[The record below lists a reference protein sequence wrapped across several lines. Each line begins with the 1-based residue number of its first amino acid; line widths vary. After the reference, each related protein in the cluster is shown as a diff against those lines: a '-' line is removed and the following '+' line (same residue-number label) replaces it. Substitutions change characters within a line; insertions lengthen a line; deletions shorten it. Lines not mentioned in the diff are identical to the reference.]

1 LKDIFWI
8 NHVDHAPQSSLA
20 IVLRP
25 QGGHQLSDA
34 LLGLRRD
41 GVTTLVSM
49 LEEWEADYL
58 GLADEP
64 HLAVQSGMTFLTYP
78 IQDRGAPTD
87 MAGFNQF
94 VTGLAARMRAGERI
108 GVHCRGS
115 IGRSTIAA
123 ACTLIHLGWSPLAA
137 LKEIESARGCSVP
150 DTGEQREWII
160 RYEGRR

>member
-8 NHVDHAPQSSLA
+8 NHGDPAAQSSLA

-25 QGGHQLSDA
+25 QGGYQLSDA

-41 GVTTLVSM
+41 GVNTLVSM

-64 HLAVQSGMTFLTYP
+64 QIAAQTGITFLSHP
-78 IQDRGAPTD
+78 IPDRGTPTD
-87 MAGFNQF
+87 IAGFDKF
-94 VTGLAARMRAGERI
+94 VAGLAARVRTGERI

-123 ACTLIHLGWSPLAA
+123 ACTLIHMGWSPLAA

-150 DTGEQREWII
+150 DTDEQREWII